1 MPPTKTEAP
10 LDEKL
15 REHLRDFETFF
26 EAIGFKQRQGRVW
39 GMLVLA
45 GRPLSLGEVA
55 EQLGISI
62 GSASEALTELR
73 EWGAITS
80 EFSPTHRAQLHSPVS
95 DTLSIVATVLRRRE
109 QVAIERFKE
118 SARHALAHLQRGDER
133 DPRIETLQSI
143 VTTSDIAQGA
153 IQFFVTTANGT
164 SMDADTRLS
173 RLMRRMMG
181 LGAKLSNEAIKFIGK
196 NDGGRA

>member
-15 REHLRDFETFF
+15 REYLRDFETFF

-45 GRPLSLGEVA
+45 GRPLSLAEIA

-80 EFSPTHRAQLHSPVS
+80 EFSPTHRCQLHSPVS

-118 SARHALAHLQRGDER
+118 SARAALNMVQRGDER
-133 DPRIETLQSI
+133 DPRVETLQSI

-164 SMDADTRLS
+164 SMDTDTRLS

-181 LGAKLSNEAIKFIGK
+181 MGAKLSNEAMKLIRKGAE
-196 NDGGRA
+196 RE